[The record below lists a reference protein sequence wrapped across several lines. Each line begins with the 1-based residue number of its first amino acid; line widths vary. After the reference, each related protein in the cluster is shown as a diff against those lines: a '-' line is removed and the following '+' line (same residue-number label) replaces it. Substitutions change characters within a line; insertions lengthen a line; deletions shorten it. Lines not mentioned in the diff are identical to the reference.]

1 MSEPRR
7 RSVLFVTPRYAPF
20 VGGIETHVA
29 EVGRRLVAAGWDVTV
44 LTVDPGRTLPP
55 SEELDGLTVRRVGST
70 GADLYWSPEL
80 YRAIRAGRWD
90 LVHCQGI
97 HTLVPV
103 LGMLAAIRGRTPFLV
118 TFHTGGHDS
127 RLRIRLR
134 WLQWLVLAPLLR
146 QAAGLIGV
154 SRFEADLWHRVPGLR
169 HVPIAVVPNGAEM
182 PTLAEPPEPDRDLIV
197 SVGRLVA
204 YKGHQ
209 RVLPAL
215 KALLEV
221 RPGAR
226 LRIVGTGP
234 YEAGLRQTVER
245 LGLSDHVEIAGIPGR
260 DRIAMAT
267 LLARAGVVLLLSEY
281 EAHPVA
287 VLEAASLGRPVI
299 AADTT
304 GLSELIAAGLARGV
318 PLDAAPSV
326 LAATIAEV
334 LDAPSRPPV
343 PLPRWDDCAAALL
356 GRYDSILGP
365 QRPLPPQEA
374 AATTPDGGTEADP
387 VVIPP
392 RSMP

>member
-1 MSEPRR
+1 
-7 RSVLFVTPRYAPF
+7 
-20 VGGIETHVA
+20 
-29 EVGRRLVAAGWDVTV
+29 
-44 LTVDPGRTLPP
+44 
-55 SEELDGLTVRRVGST
+55 
-70 GADLYWSPEL
+70 
-80 YRAIRAGRWD
+80 
-90 LVHCQGI
+90 
-97 HTLVPV
+97 VPV
-103 LGMLAAIRGRTPFLV
+103 LGMLAAIRSRTPFLV

-182 PTLAEPPEPDRDLIV
+182 PTLAQPPEPDRDLIV

-215 KALLEV
+215 KALLAV

-234 YEAGLRQTVER
+234 YEAGLRQTVGR
-245 LGLSDHVEIAGIPGR
+245 LSLSDHVEIAGIPGR

-318 PLDAAPSV
+318 PLDVAPSV

-334 LDAPSRPPV
+334 LDAPPRPPV

-365 QRPLPPQEA
+365 QRPLPPREA
-374 AATTPDGGTEADP
+374 AATTPDGGTEANP
-387 VVIPP
+387 IAIPP
-392 RSMP
+392 RPMP